1 MVKKKHPERDK
12 HFTRQQA
19 ERRTAVESK
28 GEVTD
33 TESDPITPP
42 SKEADNETQF
52 ETPKIPEAEAVVEMP
67 RVSAIDSEPE
77 AQISEPKAINE
88 TTTGGE
94 NMAETNAR
102 EISEGFSETMDRAE
116 SVGQKM
122 AQTTR
127 GVFENVSK
135 VYAAFF
141 SINGARKIAE
151 VYIETNEKLARE
163 ALDYGR
169 KFVELSAGG
178 ARKFWEVAEEQGR
191 EARSSA

>member
-28 GEVTD
+28 GEVVG
-33 TESDPITPP
+33 TESDPITAP
-42 SKEADNETQF
+42 SEEADNETPF
-52 ETPKIPEAEAVVEMP
+52 ETPKMPEAEAIAEIP
-67 RVSAIDSEPE
+67 GVSAINTEPE
-77 AQISEPKAINE
+77 AQISEPRAIKE

-94 NMAETNAR
+94 NMAETNDR
-102 EISEGFSETMDRAE
+102 EMPQGFSETMDRAE

-151 VYIETNEKLARE
+151 VYIETNEKLAKE

-191 EARSSA
+191 EARSGA